1 MTVEEVMS
9 IIKENDFDVTFTGGD
24 PLYSVSEILPL
35 AKAVKEAGYSLW
47 IYTGFLFEETIANKE
62 MAEIIKTADVLV
74 DGPYI
79 ESQRDPKLS
88 FRGSSNQRIIDVS
101 SSIKTGETVIMDFDY
116 RGINIVN
123 I

>member
-79 ESQRDPKLS
+79 ESQRDTKLS